1 MTTSWNIPTF
11 LPTPSGYLVLLSLHL
26 ICVSPRVS
34 HHKVSSHLWS
44 FYLHYRQPSLF
55 CGQRSPLFHS
65 REDVRLCFA
74 HCYIL
79 GTHTSCLTGQ
89 TIEGEGF
96 GMNLDR
102 DCKSNYLLK
111 TYSIPNAIL
120 SILYALSHL
129 MSTVFSKHSK
139 GWTLPVWDD
148 AIKSP
153 REAQMGDTLQR
164 SASTLPFQV
173 WLPFDHALKASVPR
187 HVIRWI
193 CLQSSSE
200 PAQER
205 NWFTKRYA
213 NCEVTLGSW
222 PLHFHGVQYDT
233 IEKTMVFEADGSE
246 FESCNG
252 TYGCAAVCIMCCLS
266 VLLFLHLQSRNVA

>member
-1 MTTSWNIPTF
+1 MV
-11 LPTPSGYLVLLSLHL
+11 PS
-26 ICVSPRVS
+26 VSFQGRC
-34 HHKVSSHLWS
+34 
-44 FYLHYRQPSLF
+44 PSLF
-55 CGQRSPLFHS
+55 CSLLYSRHSYFLPHRSNYRGRRFWNEP
-65 REDVRLCFA
+65 C
-74 HCYIL
+74 
-79 GTHTSCLTGQ
+79 
-89 TIEGEGF
+89 
-96 GMNLDR
+96 R

-120 SILYALSHL
+120 SILHALSHL

-139 GWTLPVWDD
+139 GWTLPVRDD

-173 WLPFDHALKASVPR
+173 WLLFDDALKASVPR

-233 IEKTMVFEADGSE
+233 IEKKMAFEADGSE

-266 VLLFLHLQSRNVA
+266 VLLFLRLQSRNVA